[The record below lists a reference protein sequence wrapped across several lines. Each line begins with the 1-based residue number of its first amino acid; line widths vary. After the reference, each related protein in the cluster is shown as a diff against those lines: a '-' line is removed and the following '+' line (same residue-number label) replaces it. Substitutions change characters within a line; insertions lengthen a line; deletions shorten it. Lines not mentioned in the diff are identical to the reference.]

1 MAKQICKD
9 CGYQGKSKKKAKGN
23 MGNEIS
29 LWVLAIILFVLFP
42 PVGIV
47 VGVVAVL
54 YSLYRMVAP
63 CEKVCPQCSHK
74 DTMIPLDSPVG
85 EQMAKQF
92 SSKEKQEERETPKE
106 VEQKATMS
114 NLNLMDRR

>member
-9 CGYQGKSKKKAKGN
+9 CGYQGKSKKKAKGT

-92 SSKEKQEERETPKE
+92 SSKEKQEEKETPKE